1 MSVTPVIGARIT
13 GVSMRTGPIWMGC
26 EAAHGTGEI
35 GWNALAGKFG
45 LG

>member
-13 GVSMRTGPIWMGC
+13 GDFDADGADLDGR
-26 EAAHGTGEI
+26 EAAHGRREI